1 MGKRSRLYFRCS
13 LQALRPK
20 CCAAARRP
28 VGRCSSDASE
38 ITGGLQEL
46 TMRPRSPVFPL
57 LVAGGMRP
65 LPVPVVWH
73 RQSAR
78 RSFDKIY
85 SRGNDP
91 VNTFFR
97 PRGQAPAVT
106 LATPRRVGI
115 AGRATRAWRNGR
127 PNGLEAFEC
136 AAGNRGRRT
145 AQTRGNLSTAI
156 PSQARQR
163 EGVETRRA
171 APKPQRS
178 MIPKSGN
185 RFSEMIMLQQKGR
198 AGRRHPI
205 LPGQGEGIV
214 QTTNAPKRGTREG
227 GAAKS
232 VA

>member
-13 LQALRPK
+13 LQALRRK
-20 CCAAARRP
+20 CCAAAPRL

-38 ITGGLQEL
+38 KTGWLQEL
-46 TMRPRSPVFPL
+46 TMRPRSSDPL

-65 LPVPVVWH
+65 LPVPTVRH
-73 RQSAR
+73 RKSVR

-97 PRGQAPAVT
+97 PRGQAPAVA

-115 AGRATRAWRNGR
+115 AVRATRAWRNGR
-127 PNGLEAFEC
+127 RNGLEAFEC